1 MKEQKKVTIVRSGR
15 WRGSLGPDEGG
26 ETEAIWAG
34 SCGIDEGFFVYLMS
48 NDFKLFKMK
57 VF

>member
-1 MKEQKKVTIVRSGR
+1 MG
-15 WRGSLGPDEGG
+15 LDEGG
-26 ETEAIWAG
+26 EIEVIWVG
-34 SCGIDEGFFVYLMS
+34 FCGIDEGFFVYLMS